1 MLIVR
6 GLIRCLFQ
14 IAFFAAV
21 LLIPAGTW
29 DWPRAIQFLMA
40 YGVVL
45 AAATV
50 WLAIVAPASLEAR
63 LEPPLSQSQATG
75 DKLATAI
82 LVTAL
87 LAWFV
92 FIPIDVFHLHLLPAP
107 PFAGSGFGAALFFG
121 GFGVVVAA
129 LYRKSFATPV
139 VRDQTDRGHR
149 LVDAGLYARVRH
161 PFYTGLGLFMI
172 GLALWLESYAAVL
185 ALLLVFLALLPRIT
199 VEEATLQ
206 KTLPGYTEYMERVK
220 YRLLPGI
227 W

>member
-6 GLIRCLFQ
+6 GLIRSLLQ
-14 IAFFAAV
+14 IAFFAAA

-29 DWPRAIQFLMA
+29 SWPRAIQFLVA
-40 YGVVL
+40 YGIVL
-45 AAATV
+45 ALATV

-63 LEPPLSQSQATG
+63 LEPPLSQNQAAG
-75 DKLATAI
+75 DKLATAM
-82 LVTAL
+82 LLFAL
-87 LAWFV
+87 IAWFV
-92 FIPIDVFHLHLLPAP
+92 FIPIDVFHLHVLPAP
-107 PFAGSGFGAALFFG
+107 PLAVSILGAALFFA
-121 GFGVVVAA
+121 GFGIVLAA
-129 LYRKSFATPV
+129 LYQNSFAIPV
-139 VRDQTDRGHR
+139 VRHQTDRGHR

-185 ALLLVFLALLPRIT
+185 AMVLVFLALLPRIT
-199 VEEATLQ
+199 IEEATLR
-206 KTLPGYTEYMERVK
+206 KSLPGYAEYMERVR